1 MFSKMLRKLVLGSMI
16 PWWTGGFVVSFM
28 TVEGGYPLGS
38 FRVATGVTGFIIN
51 SASSVTEKL
60 GENGSMGSE

>member
-1 MFSKMLRKLVLGSMI
+1 MI

-60 GENGSMGSE
+60 GENGSMGSA